1 MADLNDEKQWVQTWQ
16 TLAQETKD
24 HQELINLPDLDPS
37 AIKEIEEGTE
47 ALEKSLR
54 SFELEYMLQSS
65 EDKKD
70 CILTIH
76 PGAGGVESCDW
87 AGMLMRMYLKWI
99 ENRKYGYRMLSLEP
113 AEEGGIKD
121 AAIEVQ
127 GKNAYGY
134 LKAETGVH
142 RLVRLSPFDANN
154 RRHTSFASVFV
165 YPEMEEIEVKITP
178 EDLKIETFRA
188 SGHGGQ
194 NVNKVA
200 SAVRLIHIP
209 SGVMAQCQNERS
221 QSINK
226 AYAMKILYARIYQ
239 YYKEKEEEKN
249 KALEDTKTDIAWG
262 HQIRSYV
269 FHPYKL
275 IKDHRT
281 DVETGNVD
289 KVMDGDL
296 DEFIEAYLLLETS
309 RKKNP
314 K

>member
-1 MADLNDEKQWVQTWQ
+1 M
-16 TLAQETKD
+16 LAKEARD
-24 HQELINLPDLDPS
+24 YQELIALPDLDQS
-37 AIKEIEEGTE
+37 AVREIEEGT
-47 ALEKSLR
+47 AVLEKKLR
-54 SFELEYMLQSS
+54 SFELEYMLQSP

-87 AGMLMRMYLKWI
+87 SGMLMRMYMKWI
-99 ENRKYGYRMLSLEP
+99 ENRGFGYRILDMEP

-121 AAIEVQ
+121 AAIEVA
-127 GKNAYGY
+127 GKYAYGY

-165 YPEMEEIEVKITP
+165 YPEMEEIEVKIKP
-178 EDLKIETFRA
+178 DDLKIETFRA

-239 YYKEKEEEKN
+239 YYKEKEDEKN

-275 IKDHRT
+275 VKDHRT
-281 DVETGNVD
+281 GVETGNID
-289 KVMDGDL
+289 KVMDGNID
-296 DEFIEAYLLLETS
+296 DFIEAYLLLETS